1 MQIYEIICSVAKEN
15 RIFVKINGKYGVKSP
30 CFFKTSTLLI
40 RLLPIKNE
48 RKDMRQEYARIY
60 TEMPERKNPR
70 NEASAEV
77 SNKIDNSDIQE
88 QYTIKL

>member
-1 MQIYEIICSVAKEN
+1 MKGN
-15 RIFVKINGKYGVKSP
+15 
-30 CFFKTSTLLI
+30 
-40 RLLPIKNE
+40 
-48 RKDMRQEYARIY
+48 DMRQEYARIY

-70 NEASAEV
+70 NGASAEV

>member
-1 MQIYEIICSVAKEN
+1 MI
-15 RIFVKINGKYGVKSP
+15 SP
-30 CFFKTSTLLI
+30 CFIKTSTLLI

-48 RKDMRQEYARIY
+48 RKDMRPEYARIY

-70 NEASAEV
+70 NGGAAEV
-77 SNKIDNSDIQE
+77 SNEIDNSDIQE